1 MKKLTIRNKLFVG
14 FLLIATAVVVS
25 NLITITTSQRILT
38 HYERSRRTLHIKSE
52 PLLMLQNKLL
62 RAAMPVNDFLIN
74 NLERENKEFRQFEVA
89 IEKDFAAVSKSAI
102 DPSVARLIGE
112 AHTKWRAAKR
122 RADHLLITGASL
134 ESNGYSEMKMFD
146 EEIFDSATILQTA
159 HARLE
164 VVMASDLE
172 RAREHRRQAYVVAGV
187 FFIVLILVAM
197 ATSIWLARSIIR
209 PIEIFR
215 TESRRVGHGHLD
227 QRISLHTN
235 DEFELLANDF
245 NWMAERL
252 QKSREDLHELS
263 VKDEMTDLYNHREL
277 LRLLSREIQY
287 AHRTNEPLSLMMIDI
302 DCLKQ
307 VNDVRGH
314 LAGDETLRAVAR
326 VIDGEMREGD
336 WAARYGGDEFCV
348 ILPGTDLAGGAAIAQ
363 RIKDSVARD
372 QIISENRHLGRGV
385 SIGCAELHHHCG
397 NETDIIH
404 AADQALYVAKR
415 SGKNCV
421 SSSTVPQ
428 NITAASEQRL
438 NTGEPRSGKS

>member
-1 MKKLTIRNKLFVG
+1 MKKLTIRNKLLVG

-38 HYERSRRTLHIKSE
+38 HYESSRLTLHTKSE
-52 PLLMLQNKLL
+52 PLLELQNKLL

-74 NLERENKEFRQFEVA
+74 NLESENRNFRQFEFL
-89 IEKDFAAVSKSAI
+89 IEKDFAAMSKNAV
-102 DPSVARLIGE
+102 DPSVARLVAE
-112 AHTKWRAAKR
+112 ARTKWRAAKR
-122 RADHLLITGASL
+122 RADRLLTTGASL
-134 ESNGYSEMKMFD
+134 ENNGYDEMKLFD
-146 EEIFDSATILQTA
+146 EEIFASATILQTA
-159 HARLE
+159 HARTG
-164 VVMASDLE
+164 VVMASGLE
-172 RAREHRRQAYVVAGV
+172 RVRKQRRQAYVVAEV

-215 TESRRVGHGHLD
+215 TESRRLGHGHLD

-252 QKSREDLHELS
+252 QQSREDLHELS
-263 VKDEMTDLYNHREL
+263 VRDEMTNLYNHREL

-287 AHRTNEPLSLMMIDI
+287 ARRTHEPLSLMMIDI

-307 VNDVRGH
+307 INDVRGH
-314 LAGDETLRAVAR
+314 LAGDETLRAVAD
-326 VIDGEMREGD
+326 VIEGEMREVD

-348 ILPGTDLAGGAAIAQ
+348 ILPGTDLSGAAATAK
-363 RIKDSVARD
+363 RIKDSVAGD
-372 QIISENRHLGRGV
+372 QIISENRHLGLGV
-385 SIGCAELHHHCG
+385 SIGCAEHHHHCG
-397 NETDIIH
+397 NETDVIH

-415 SGKNCV
+415 SGKNRV
-421 SSSTVPQ
+421 SSATVPP
-428 NITAASEQRL
+428 NIAAASKQRL
-438 NTGEPRSGKS
+438 STGEPRSGKS